1 MRTVT
6 LLGATRRVVFTSST
20 MASEAQTRPSCSS
33 GDCSGQSEVRS
44 RSSRRMAVS
53 VTEAWAIRSTAMTV
67 ARAVGLADGATR
79 TS

>member
-1 MRTVT
+1 
-6 LLGATRRVVFTSST
+6 

-53 VTEAWAIRSTAMTV
+53 VTEAWAILSTAITV
-67 ARAVGLADGATR
+67 ARAVGLGEGVARVGAQLG
-79 TS
+79 